1 VSSSRDASKEE
12 ASCSKDNTN
21 GEAGSVTGY
30 NGIVG
35 HTPFER
41 TEFYEAWYLQQI
53 VKDVLQVRMGKV
65 APANDFNNVLRPVTF
80 TGEDA
85 GKNIPAVSGLLYST
99 IFANGTLIG
108 ALPGYYNTAVGI
120 IVNFTPTKSFYLNV
134 GSYDGNGARNTVQ
147 TGLSPP
153 LFNGYY
159 FNIAEIG
166 TNWVIGADRN
176 PGQSASAC
184 GARRAS

>member
-1 VSSSRDASKEE
+1 ILQLNGA
-12 ASCSKDNTN
+12 NTN

-41 TEFYEAWYLQQI
+41 TELYEAWYLQQI

-65 APANDFNNVLRPVTF
+65 APANDFNNVLRPVTY

-85 GKNIPAVSGLLYST
+85 SKNIPAVSGLLYST

-108 ALPGYYNTAVGI
+108 ALPGYYNTAVG
-120 IVNFTPTKSFYLNV
+120 
-134 GSYDGNGARNTVQ
+134 
-147 TGLSPP
+147 
-153 LFNGYY
+153 
-159 FNIAEIG
+159 
-166 TNWVIGADRN
+166 
-176 PGQSASAC
+176 
-184 GARRAS
+184 